1 MSEYNYTLVVQF
13 EKGGG
18 KQDYSIWNDF
28 SKDRLVPYLNENY
41 PGWVSARLTIFR
53 FYALVMPTKTD
64 IIEEARNQEWREIN
78 GEWYCPIC
86 VERLFNYDEDNDVYT
101 RKESI

>member
-1 MSEYNYTLVVQF
+1 MSKYNYTLAVQF
-13 EKGGG
+13 EKGGE

-53 FYALVMPTKTD
+53 YNSAGLCTGNQYVVVKNDKT
-64 IIEEARNQEWREIN
+64 
-78 GEWYCPIC
+78 
-86 VERLFNYDEDNDVYT
+86 
-101 RKESI
+101 

>member
-53 FYALVMPTKTD
+53 YNSAGLCTGNQYVHVKNDKT
-64 IIEEARNQEWREIN
+64 
-78 GEWYCPIC
+78 
-86 VERLFNYDEDNDVYT
+86 
-101 RKESI
+101 

>member
-1 MSEYNYTLVVQF
+1 MSTYNYTLAVQF
-13 EKGGG
+13 EKGGE

-53 FYALVMPTKTD
+53 YNSAGLCTGNQYVHVKKT
-64 IIEEARNQEWREIN
+64 IRQ
-78 GEWYCPIC
+78 C
-86 VERLFNYDEDNDVYT
+86 
-101 RKESI
+101 